1 MRASSKASFAPSSG
15 VQSRAGR
22 AGRQSRYLAQADW
35 RPCFV
40 APRGVDRALAT
51 PPQRLGWMG
60 AYQYVAVD
68 ALGKERK
75 GVLEGDTPRQVRGLL
90 RERDLIPVEV
100 TEIEGKRTVARK
112 RFAPVRSLSALD
124 LALMTRQLATLARA
138 GLPLDEALQAVS
150 EQSEKARMKST
161 LLGVRARVLEGHTL
175 AAGLEEF
182 PSAFPIIYRATIAAG
197 EQAGRLDTV
206 LERLADYTEARH
218 SLRQKVS
225 HALIYPIVLTC
236 LAIAIITLMLVY
248 VVPKV
253 VGVFES
259 TGQALPILTRGLIAM
274 SGFLQSWWWLLIT
287 GLVLGV
293 VGLRRFFGQDAP
305 RRALHGWLLRL
316 PVIGRVTRGLNT
328 ARFTRTL
335 SILSSSGVPVLEALS
350 ISASVVTNLPMRDA
364 VEEATVRV
372 REGGA
377 IGAAL
382 SRSKLFPAM
391 SVHLISSGEA
401 SGELDSMLERAAS
414 HQESEMDSLLS
425 TMLSILE
432 PALIIFMGLI
442 VLAIVM
448 AILLPIFQLNQ
459 LIA

>member
-1 MRASSKASFAPSSG
+1 
-15 VQSRAGR
+15 
-22 AGRQSRYLAQADW
+22 
-35 RPCFV
+35 
-40 APRGVDRALAT
+40 
-51 PPQRLGWMG
+51 MG

-68 ALGKERK
+68 ALGKELK
-75 GVLEGDTPRQVRGLL
+75 GVLEGDTPRQVRSLL

-100 TEIEGKRTVARK
+100 TEIEGRRAATRR
-112 RFAPVRSLSALD
+112 RFRPVRGISALD
-124 LALMTRQLATLARA
+124 LALMTRQLATLSRA
-138 GLPLDEALQAVS
+138 GLPLEEALQAVS

-161 LLGVRARVLEGHTL
+161 LLGVRAKVLEGHTL

-182 PSAFPIIYRATIAAG
+182 PSAFPIVYRATIAAG
-197 EQAGRLDTV
+197 EQAGRLDVV

-253 VGVFES
+253 VGVFET
-259 TGQALPILTRGLIAM
+259 TGQTLPILTRGLIAI
-274 SGFLQSWWWLLIT
+274 SGFLQNWWWLLLIAV
-287 GLVLGV
+287 VLAV
-293 VGLRRFFGQDAP
+293 VGAGRLFRQEGP
-305 RRALHGWLLRL
+305 RRALHRWLLRL
-316 PVIGRVTRGLNT
+316 PVLGRVTRGLNT

-335 SILSSSGVPVLEALS
+335 SILSSSGVPVLEALN

-382 SRSKLFPAM
+382 GRSKLFPAM

-432 PALIIFMGLI
+432 PALIIFMGLV

>member
-1 MRASSKASFAPSSG
+1 
-15 VQSRAGR
+15 
-22 AGRQSRYLAQADW
+22 
-35 RPCFV
+35 
-40 APRGVDRALAT
+40 
-51 PPQRLGWMG
+51 MG

-75 GVLEGDTPRQVRGLL
+75 GILEGDTPRQVRSLL
-90 RERDLIPVEV
+90 RERELIPVEV
-100 TEIEGKRTVARK
+100 VEVEGRKAVRRK
-112 RFAPVRSLSALD
+112 RFTVGKGMSALD
-124 LALMTRQLATLARA
+124 LALMTRQLATLSRA
-138 GLPLDEALQAVS
+138 GLPLEEALLAVS

-161 LLGVRARVLEGHTL
+161 LLGVRAKVLEGHTL

-182 PSAFPIIYRATIAAG
+182 PGAFPIVYRATVAAG
-197 EQAGRLDTV
+197 EQAGKLDTV

-218 SLRQKVS
+218 SLRQKIS

-236 LAIAIITLMLVY
+236 LAVTIITLMLVY

-259 TGQALPILTRGLIAM
+259 TGQTLPVLTRGLIAL
-274 SGFLQSWWWLLIT
+274 SGFLQDWWWLLIAA
-287 GLVLGV
+287 LAAAIA
-293 VGLRRFFGQDAP
+293 GLRRFFRQEKP
-305 RRALHGWLLRL
+305 RRALHRRLLDL
-316 PVIGRVTRGLNT
+316 PIVGRVVRGLNT

-364 VEEATVRV
+364 VEQATIRV

-377 IGAAL
+377 IGTAL

-391 SVHLISSGEA
+391 SIHLISSGEA
-401 SGELDSMLERAAS
+401 SGELDGMLERAAS

-425 TMLSILE
+425 TMLSVLE

-459 LIA
+459 LIS